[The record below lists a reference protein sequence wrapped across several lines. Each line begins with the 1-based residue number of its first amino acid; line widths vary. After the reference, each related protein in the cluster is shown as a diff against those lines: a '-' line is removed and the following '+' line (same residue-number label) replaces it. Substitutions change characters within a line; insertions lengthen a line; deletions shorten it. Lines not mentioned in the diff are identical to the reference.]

1 LALFEEVAMAK
12 SLLEQVALVCQGREA
27 LYHRILSCMN
37 MYIRDDLLRFNE
49 VDPAIMLSARPVD
62 DPLEDILYLTSVGEP
77 SIVYQTV
84 RGLRT
89 ARARRLGALQ
99 RKLPDIHGTLLWVL
113 ATIELCSFPLL
124 GAGSQTIGGPEILQV
139 QAWYL
144 SFIVFGI
151 FMVMGVIG
159 ELQMP
164 GEVGAYHART
174 VLMTMVGGL
183 EQELRARLDGSLA
196 TNSFGPSVDGYM
208 PLNTAGDSDA

>member
-1 LALFEEVAMAK
+1 MAK
-12 SLLEQVALVCQGREA
+12 SLLEQVALVSQGRDA
-27 LYHRILSCMN
+27 LYRRILSCMDL
-37 MYIRDDLLRFNE
+37 YIRNDLVRFNE

-84 RGLRT
+84 RSLRM

-99 RKLPDIHGTLLWVL
+99 RKLPPIHRTLLWVL
-113 ATIELCSFPLL
+113 ACIELCSFPLL
-124 GAGSQTIGGPEILQV
+124 GAGSQTIGGPELLQI

-151 FMVMGVIG
+151 VMVMGVIG

-164 GEVGAYHART
+164 SEVGAYNART
-174 VLMTMVGGL
+174 VLMLMVGGL
-183 EQELRARLDGSLA
+183 EEELRERLDGSL
-196 TNSFGPSVDGYM
+196 TTSSFAPSVDGFVPVENYKE
-208 PLNTAGDSDA
+208 L